1 MSWKN
6 RNDETDVYF
15 SQGVPTTAFTYRPHL
30 VIDQATGVTW
40 VNLGGTIPGVA
51 TTFYR
56 GSGIASGS
64 YEAVTGATRVI
75 TAADDGVTFFLARAA
90 GIDFTFSGT
99 IPTGFRVTFIV
110 KTAPTTICTITSP
123 IADTISG
130 WPINVGGADSSADG
144 NAAGD
149 VLNFA
154 ANTALPSDR
163 ADMVYDGTTW
173 HVRATAKVINAIT
186 ITG

>member
-1 MSWKN
+1 MHHY
-6 RNDETDVYF
+6 RNDETDVF
-15 SQGVPTTAFTYRPHL
+15 LNQGVPTTSFSQKPHI
-30 VIDQATGVTW
+30 VIDTATGVQW
-40 VNLGGTIPGVA
+40 INLGGVGPGA
-51 TTFYR
+51 AATFYR
-56 GSGIASGS
+56 SAGVAAGNFES
-64 YEAVTGATRVI
+64 VTGSTRVI
-75 TAADDGVTFFLARAA
+75 TAADDGMIFGLARAA
-90 GIDFTFSGT
+90 GIAFTFTGT
-99 IPTGFRVTFIV
+99 LPTGFRVGFV
-110 KTAPTTICTITSP
+110 VQTAPTTICTITAP
-123 IADTISG
+123 TADTISG

-163 ADMVYDGTTW
+163 ADMLYDGTTW